1 MTKHEEGM
9 RKRLGLFFRFLCRF
23 LVRLLVAQLFALP
36 SNELLNHSLI
46 VGKRQEVILL
56 PWRNNKGRGM
66 SLLSLEGLAFDN
78 PKKAVFEAARRGDA
92 VFLDQFLETFCC
104 TEITSVLAVD
114 DYIDYYTGRA
124 WLGRD
129 RFGNQVDRPD
139 KLKTTPLIVA
149 VQNGNLDCVKIL
161 LKYKAEIEGR
171 GDFVYAENEIF
182 YRCTPLFVAA
192 ANGIVDILSFLV
204 ESGADINAWSVA
216 SDFTQFTPLMI
227 ACENEELDAV
237 IYLIDQGAEVN
248 LQNNF
253 GETALHKASAVSNNN
268 YTLSCLIN
276 SGANVNAC
284 TYEYEKCTPLI
295 LACETGNSVNCFL
308 QNGANVDFQNNHGKT
323 ALHYAV
329 WSYVHCNSFDN
340 LSALISYG
348 ADINTTDLHKRTPL
362 MVASKYCGVKEVT
375 LLIEHGAKVDLQDRN
390 GDTALHYAGRGLKNM
405 SANFRRLL
413 TAGASFLCKNSQG
426 LTPLLEASKTGNIEI
441 VECLIKQPEIT
452 KEQRID
458 ALELLGSSLSLDYEV
473 DVENGFKYIKRG
485 MLERF
490 ADPTHPLLKKQMEP
504 VEAYQNRK
512 ESQTLE
518 ELAQVEDDKDAIIME
533 SLVVRERVFGRNN
546 VQLLEPIRLAA
557 DYYEHNSDFSTCI
570 GLYRHAMQIA
580 QCCNLPLGLAMAR
593 DLDHIT
599 SLLQSWLDSDLPKDE
614 VFTELLD
621 QTVLDHH
628 NDIQRKLTKQKQQ
641 QDMFVGIEQRQ
652 DQFLFDSLFRV
663 VNMMSQLKCDEEEK
677 LSNAAVLFNSIC
689 KLNHQDFNCNT
700 LLHEFVIFHCNI
712 PLHSYTGAMK
722 LLLNAGFN
730 VNAANDIGN
739 TPLHL
744 AVTFTPWDDGDICFL
759 TDMLQVLFDGGAHH
773 DFVNNDGKT
782 PMNMAKTDEARMILM
797 KRRKLELKC
806 ITARAVKKFRIP
818 YLGVVP
824 KTLEKYISMH

>member
-36 SNELLNHSLI
+36 PNELLNHSLI
-46 VGKRQEVILL
+46 VGEEQEVILL

-92 VFLDQFLETFCC
+92 VFLDQFLETFCS

-204 ESGADINAWSVA
+204 ESGADINAWSVD

-237 IYLIDQGAEVN
+237 IYLIDQGAEIN

-308 QNGANVDFQNNHGKT
+308 QNGANVDFQDNRGKT

-348 ADINTTDLHKRTPL
+348 ADTNTTDLHKRTPL
-362 MVASKYCGVKEVT
+362 MVASKICGVKEVT

-390 GDTALHYAGRGLKNM
+390 GDTALHYAGRGSKNM
-405 SANFRRLL
+405 SANFCRLL

-426 LTPLLEASKTGNIEI
+426 LTPLLEASEKGNIEI

-490 ADPTHPLLKKQMEP
+490 ADPTHPLLKRLMEP

-518 ELAQVEDDKDAIIME
+518 ELAQIEGDKNAIIME
-533 SLVVRERVFGRNN
+533 SLVLRERVFGRNH
-546 VQLLEPIRLAA
+546 VQLLEPIRFAA
-557 DYYEHNSDFSTCI
+557 DYCMYKHRSGFSVCI
-570 GLYRHAMQIA
+570 RLYRHAMKIA
-580 QCCNLPLGLAMAR
+580 QCCSQSAIG

-599 SLLQSWLDSDLPKDE
+599 SVLQSWLDSDLPKDK
-614 VFTELLD
+614 VFTELLE
-621 QTVLDHH
+621 QTVLDLI
-628 NDIQRKLTKQKQQ
+628 NEMRRIETK
-641 QDMFVGIEQRQ
+641 EQ
-652 DQFLFDSLFRV
+652 DQDLFDFLFRAV
-663 VNMMSQLKCDEEEK
+663 IVMSQLICDEEEK
-677 LSNAAVLFNSIC
+677 LSNAAVLFKTIC
-689 KLNHQDFNCNT
+689 KLNPRGYNRNT
-700 LLHEFVIFHCNI
+700 LLHYFVIHHCYD
-712 PLHSYTGAMK
+712 PSHSCTNAVK

-730 VNAANDIGN
+730 VNGVNNDGN

-744 AVTFTPWDDGDICFL
+744 AVTFTPWDNGDIHFL
-759 TDMLQVLFDGGAHH
+759 TDMLQVLFNGGAHH
-773 DFVNNDGKT
+773 DFVNSYGQT
-782 PMNMAKTDEARMILM
+782 PTKLAKTNEARMILM